1 MFKKKIEKAFDQ
13 VTDQTSDYDEEKYRA
28 TMQDEME
35 KGDLLA
41 MILGA
46 FRFLLPLFIV
56 IIVLIVLIFGLS

>member
-13 VTDQTSDYDEEKYRA
+13 VKDQTSDYDEEKYRA

-41 MILGA
+41 MILGP
-46 FRFLLPLFIV
+46 FRSFLPLFIV
-56 IIVLIVLIFGLS
+56 IIVPIVVIFGLS

>member
-13 VTDQTSDYDEEKYRA
+13 VKDQTSDYDEEKYRA

-46 FRFLLPLFIV
+46 FRFFLPLFIV